1 MVAAQTGWCLE
12 PWPSVGPDSG
22 AAEVKILASLADDTV
37 LEFIDTPLEQVFDFL
52 RDQHKINIEID
63 KKALDDVGIGTDVPI
78 TRSLKGISLRSAL
91 QLMLSELGLTYLV
104 ENEVL
109 LITTPDVASS
119 RAEVRVYNVTEL
131 IGDAESSDVLAETLL
146 AIQPSGVPAT
156 PAASAMPGMPG
167 AATANPVPPLP
178 TLVPHGRL
186 LIVRD
191 TTVGQHKIACLLTA
205 LAAAQKPPPKTD

>member
-1 MVAAQTGWCLE
+1 
-12 PWPSVGPDSG
+12 
-22 AAEVKILASLADDTV
+22 
-37 LEFIDTPLEQVFDFL
+37 
-52 RDQHKINIEID
+52 
-63 KKALDDVGIGTDVPI
+63 
-78 TRSLKGISLRSAL
+78 
-91 QLMLSELGLTYLV
+91 
-104 ENEVL
+104 
-109 LITTPDVASS
+109 
-119 RAEVRVYNVTEL
+119 VRVYNVTEL